1 MHESLTE
8 SVFLKKS
15 QTVLCGEDGSEQGL
29 VLQMWDPS
37 KEGAQIHGGQYF
49 VPPRVSAPSK
59 GTLSPDL
66 HPDSEQHHQHRR
78 LCPPHFPRFTYQ
90 HRRHRQSQWACGLGA
105 QK

>member
-8 SVFLKKS
+8 SVFFKKS

-29 VLQMWDPS
+29 VLQMRDPS
-37 KEGAQIHGGQYF
+37 KEEVQTHGGHNLM
-49 VPPRVSAPSK
+49 PPQVRAPSK

-66 HPDSEQHHQHRR
+66 HPDSEQHHWHRR

-90 HRRHRQSQWACGLGA
+90 PRRHRQSQWSCGLGA